1 MLYLCPNCMDKDRIT
16 SGLQNNGIEIV
27 DLPDESSLTLMDE
40 LYSYL
45 DDGGALVSCDC
56 PRDTQSNLRRV
67 ITNLSSEAAETRRW
81 NVFIISRV
89 DQDTDKL
96 INRNNV
102 IEVIYY
108 CSTDEV
114 IQKIRS
120 RIGDGHRPSITE
132 AVVNIE
138 ILQHVKD
145 INIGVHN
152 IIDQSAQRH
161 EEVKQDL
168 EQLKEGQH
176 VISKFIVLK
185 NNIRHSLY
193 SLTVEETISK

>member
-1 MLYLCPNCMDKDRIT
+1 MDEDKIT
-16 SGLQNNGIEIV
+16 SGLKSNGIEIV
-27 DLPDESSLTLMDE
+27 DLPDESSLNIRNE
-40 LYSYL
+40 LYSSLY
-45 DDGGALVSCDC
+45 DGVALVSCGC
-56 PRDTQSNLRRV
+56 PRDTQSNLWRV
-67 ITNLSSEAAETRRW
+67 IQEITNLSSETAETRRW
-81 NVFIISRV
+81 NVFIISRHG
-89 DQDTDKL
+89 QDTDKL
-96 INRNNV
+96 LNRNNV
-102 IEVIYY
+102 VEVIYY

-114 IQKIRS
+114 VQKIRS
-120 RIGDGHRPSITE
+120 RIEDGHRPSITE

-145 INIGVHN
+145 IKSGVHG

-193 SLTVEETISK
+193 FLTVKETISK